1 MSTTTVQEPVR
12 TPLPETQSRNLR
24 WIAYA
29 VIVAVCCFHLATLRA
44 GHGWSGDFSL
54 YILHARN
61 IAEGQPYGETPF
73 VYNERFLS
81 HSPRSYPPVYPLL
94 LAPVYAL
101 YGLDYTPMKVLT
113 YLFLPLSWLLLLR
126 LNGISDRSRVML
138 IAMSAACP
146 IFWRFKDWVI
156 PDFVFMALLILTMWL
171 NQRAYSTGDDRNRP
185 LREGL
190 LIAVAMAAAYG
201 TRSSGVVLPLAV
213 AGYDIVRNRR
223 LTAYAVTAVAGF
235 GLLVLTM
242 NAVAGR
248 SEQSYMAQFAQF
260 SAARLAGNAI
270 EYVRSFAHIWYTD
283 QLKFAQYVMFGVAAI
298 AAIAGFASRTVQ
310 WVSAVELFFAGH
322 LAVLILWPGASGDRY
337 ILPMIPFFLFYVM
350 AGFERLRWKHAAAVF
365 AGLTLTLYA
374 MYYLKADYGPLEDG
388 PRQASFQ
395 EMTRFVEQST
405 EARDLH
411 VFWNPRVLALYTGV
425 RSMTYGPDAAPGVNW
440 RDFVRK
446 GVRYLVVYL
455 RNSDDARV
463 LGPIVRDHAGE
474 VEPVWNNQDYVVY
487 RITAGQ
493 PK

>member
-12 TPLPETQSRNLR
+12 TQLPTTESRNWR
-24 WIAYA
+24 WIAFA
-29 VIVAVCCFHLATLRA
+29 IVAAVCCFHLATLRP

-61 IAEGQPYGETPF
+61 IVEGQPYGETPF
-73 VYNERFLS
+73 VYNERFLT

-94 LAPVYAL
+94 LAPVYAV
-101 YGLDYTPMKVLT
+101 YGLDYTPMKILT
-113 YLFLPLSWLLLLR
+113 YLFLPLSWLLLWK

-185 LREGL
+185 LLAGF
-190 LIAVAMAAAYG
+190 LIAASMAAAYG
-201 TRSSGVVLPLAV
+201 TRSSGVVLPLAI
-213 AGYDIVRNRR
+213 AGYDIIRNRR

-235 GLLVLTM
+235 ALLVLAM
-242 NAVAGR
+242 NAVIGR

-260 SAARLAGNAI
+260 TATRLAGNAI
-270 EYVRSFAHIWYTD
+270 EYVRSFAHIWYAD
-283 QLKFAQYVMFGVAAI
+283 QLKFAQYVMFAVAAI
-298 AAIAGFASRTVQ
+298 AALAGFVSRAVR

-337 ILPMIPFFLFYVM
+337 ILPMIPFFLFYVL
-350 AGFERLRWKHAAAVF
+350 AGLEQVRWKQAGPVF
-365 AGLTLTLYA
+365 AGITLSLYA
-374 MYYLKADYGPLEDG
+374 MYYVKADYGPLEDG

-395 EMTRFVEQST
+395 QMTRFVEQSAG
-405 EARDLH
+405 ARDLH
-411 VFWNPRVLALYTGV
+411 VFWNPRVLALYTGT
-425 RSMTYGPDAAPGVNW
+425 RSMTYAPDATPDVNW
-440 RDFVRK
+440 RDFVDK
-446 GVRYLVVYL
+446 GVRYIVVYL
-455 RNSDDARV
+455 RNQDDRRV
-463 LGPIVRDHAGE
+463 LGAIIQERASDVQQI
-474 VEPVWNNQDYVVY
+474 WQNQDYAVY
-487 RITAGQ
+487 RIAANQ